1 MEKGANNDINLGNT
15 GQFGSHLGKSVD
27 CLISCMALR
36 PWRLSS
42 WRSRSTGPDHRRGW
56 PTSPFSRAAVVVG
69 VLLLV
74 QPVHAAEPCVYSCTM
89 IRWGVKNLSKE
100 KIAAIIVQATPAQVA
115 ACRRCL
121 TNNKP

>member
-1 MEKGANNDINLGNT
+1 M
-15 GQFGSHLGKSVD
+15 SVD
-27 CLISCMALR
+27 CLTSCIALR

-42 WRSRSTGPDHRRGW
+42 WRSHGMGSDHRRGW
-56 PTSPFSRAAVVVG
+56 PTSLFSRAAVVVG

-89 IRWGVKNLSKE
+89 IRWGAKNLSRQ
-100 KIAAIIVQATPAQVA
+100 KIAEIVVRATPAQVA
-115 ACRRCL
+115 ACRQCL